1 MRSGS
6 SVWLECLPVTQEVE
20 GSSPF
25 RIANFEKMFVDIALQ
40 TILAAIVGGIWL
52 TPLVVSP
59 AARASLDDESLRFF
73 LRSFFLR
80 FHLFIVLMLLAYLSI
95 IYFFQLGEY
104 ELIWSSTKNLV
115 MLVLLGFN
123 LFNLII
129 GLMLNNIK
137 VDTNGVFFKII
148 HGISVAILT
157 ATSFISLYYLIEK
170 FIST

>member
-1 MRSGS
+1 
-6 SVWLECLPVTQEVE
+6 
-20 GSSPF
+20 
-25 RIANFEKMFVDIALQ
+25 MFVDIALQ

-73 LRSFFLR
+73 LRSFFFR
-80 FHLFIVLMLLAYLSI
+80 FHLFIALMLLAYLSI
-95 IYFFQLGEY
+95 IYFFQLEGY

-129 GLMLNNIK
+129 GLMLNNMK
-137 VDTNGVFFKII
+137 VDPNGIFFKII
-148 HGISVAILT
+148 HGISVAIFT

>member
-1 MRSGS
+1 
-6 SVWLECLPVTQEVE
+6 
-20 GSSPF
+20 
-25 RIANFEKMFVDIALQ
+25 
-40 TILAAIVGGIWL
+40 
-52 TPLVVSP
+52 
-59 AARASLDDESLRFF
+59 
-73 LRSFFLR
+73 
-80 FHLFIVLMLLAYLSI
+80 MLLAYLSI
-95 IYFFQLGEY
+95 IYFFQLGGY

-129 GLMLNNIK
+129 GLMLNNVK

-148 HGISVAILT
+148 HGISVAIFT